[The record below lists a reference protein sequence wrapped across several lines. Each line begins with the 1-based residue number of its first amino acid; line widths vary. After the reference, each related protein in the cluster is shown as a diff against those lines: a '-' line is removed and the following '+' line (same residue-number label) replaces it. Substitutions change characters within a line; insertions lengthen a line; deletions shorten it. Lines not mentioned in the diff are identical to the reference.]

1 MKENKKIIYSIFFMF
16 LIYLIAQHSFI
27 YMYFDD
33 FGHASLSYGGSIE
46 GVKGHSFTISQL
58 FEWGEWYYFKWGG
71 RIVYYLLFLLPLLAI
86 NIHLFMFIQSLI
98 IFGIVIYMYKICL
111 YFTKKDSS
119 VVSIVSL
126 IILYG
131 LIPIDIMKDTVYWA
145 SASVC
150 YIWSFLPLLMTIYY
164 LMIFCDRNYKI
175 RLRNYISIL
184 FLSFFAA
191 SSFEQSAAAMLI
203 FLIAYPIYCLYNKI
217 PIKVKLSLLAI
228 LSAGIGAAIQI
239 FAPGNKIRVEVTDSN
254 FASLSFVEKMFRG
267 IPNVLNL
274 LFYQQTLIFL
284 ILLLILVTLGYTRF
298 IKFNQISWLVIIF
311 NSVLIA
317 FLSKI
322 YIQGNEFSLKIKLI
336 IALWLMVILVAYF
349 VINKQEVIIPY
360 LIMLVASIGCL
371 VLSPAILNRS
381 IVYFVFILFVI
392 ISVLLEN
399 LFQTQAN
406 ELKQFLIVGIIITG
420 LFSASNTITIFNGYY
435 VNSEINR
442 KNNKI
447 LENAVYDSNEV
458 NVYKLP
464 ERSYSNV
471 VPYEESHDYSFIE
484 EWMREYYNLGPN
496 TKFNWK

>member
-1 MKENKKIIYSIFFMF
+1 M
-16 LIYLIAQHSFI
+16 
-27 YMYFDD
+27 
-33 FGHASLSYGGSIE
+33 
-46 GVKGHSFTISQL
+46 
-58 FEWGEWYYFKWGG
+58 GG

-86 NIHLFMFIQSLI
+86 NIHLFMFIQSLV

-131 LIPIDIMKDTVYWA
+131 LIPIDIMRDTVYWA

-399 LFQTQAN
+399 LFQTRQMN
-406 ELKQFLIVGIIITG
+406 L
-420 LFSASNTITIFNGYY
+420 SN
-435 VNSEINR
+435 S
-442 KNNKI
+442 
-447 LENAVYDSNEV
+447 L
-458 NVYKLP
+458 
-464 ERSYSNV
+464 
-471 VPYEESHDYSFIE
+471 
-484 EWMREYYNLGPN
+484 
-496 TKFNWK
+496 